1 MFQAL
6 IQLLQ
11 GERFTGCDSII
22 IYCTRRQQTERLATL
37 IRTNLQNC
45 DTGGGSA
52 ADKALK
58 KGEHLKGLFQ

>member
-58 KGEHLKGLFQ
+58 KGEQLKGLFQ